1 MTTLFNYFKKNKDKL
16 PVSYGFFKKK
26 FLTKEVIKDLADKR
40 IILALGSDKRRIIKI
55 LDEDAFYDYFFRSR
69 K

>member
-1 MTTLFNYFKKNKDKL
+1 MTTLFHYFEENKGKL
-16 PVSYGFFKKK
+16 PVSYRVFRKK

-55 LDEDAFYDYFFRSR
+55 LDEDAFYDYFFGSR